1 MEKICCFCGHGK
13 EWDLPIDIDNR
24 IESAITELIADEV
37 LIYYSGGM
45 GAFDNKCEA
54 VVRKLKTK
62 DKRLKLILVI
72 PYITKRID
80 DLYRENRYDEIVF
93 PDLGNAHY
101 KAAIQKR
108 NHWMIDNSDCLL
120 AYVKNR
126 VGGARKSFE
135 YAKRQGKEIV
145 FLVEK

>member
-1 MEKICCFCGHGK
+1 MSLEKICCFCGHGK

-24 IESAITELIADEV
+24 IESAIIELIADGV

-54 VVRKLKTK
+54 VVRKLKRK
-62 DKRLKLILVI
+62 DKRIKLILVI

-80 DLYRENRYDEIVF
+80 DLYREKRYDEIIF
-93 PDLGNAHY
+93 PDLGNVHY

-108 NHWMIDNSDCLL
+108 NYWMVDNSDYLL

-126 VGGARKSFE
+126 EGGARKSFE
-135 YAKRQGKEIV
+135 YAKRRGKKIV
-145 FLVEK
+145 RL